1 MQICHWQ
8 YIPLARELYRQ
19 HNALFH
25 RTPTTRAYWGYIAE
39 IFCRLCLNDLI
50 LPRFYVELYVINSNV
65 QCIFLFQISL
75 LIFFKRTSFSIK
87 TFSCVDDMAL

>member
-50 LPRFYVELYVINSNV
+50 LPRFYVNCMSSIPMCNA
-65 QCIFLFQISL
+65 F
-75 LIFFKRTSFSIK
+75 SFSK
-87 TFSCVDDMAL
+87 SVC